1 MFKSHG
7 DFSLERIRWVCLPL
21 LWRRWCFTELWC
33 LFSCQVWSQ
42 RKQMDS
48 SGFHE
53 HQAPGSCSGCPRGLP
68 LCSGR
73 LWWNF
78 SSQYWY
84 AFCCPSL
91 QSELVTVLF
100 VVLKS
105 PGSSWIL
112 WWLFAEC
119 FLLQVWF
126 CSIVI
131 HSMSLWI
138 PITWLCVFFFFVLF
152 LDAVFGSVS
161 WIQYF
166 IHLHNSCKHIFFS
179 PYNSPSPAGKVPKV
193 KLLQDANAD
202 RFLALPTRSWVK
214 MLYMI
219 DCVGSEI
226 GERIATFLGKGN
238 IRVTEQ
244 TGTLYFCCVETVV
257 PLQIEQ

>member
-7 DFSLERIRWVCLPL
+7 DFSLERIRWIFLPL
-21 LWRRWCFTELWC
+21 LWRRWCFAELWC

-53 HQAPGSCSGCPRGLP
+53 HQAPGSCCGCPRGLP

-84 AFCCPSL
+84 VFCCPSL
-91 QSELVTVLF
+91 QSELVMVLF

-112 WWLFAEC
+112 WWLFEC

-131 HSMSLWI
+131 HSMSLWT
-138 PITWLCVFFFFVLF
+138 PITWLCVVVFCF
-152 LDAVFGSVS
+152 LMLHLAVFPEYNTSFVCITAAS
-161 WIQYF
+161 T
-166 IHLHNSCKHIFFS
+166 SFFS
-179 PYNSPSPAGKVPKV
+179 PCNSPSPAGKVPKV

-202 RFLALPTRSWVK
+202 RFLALSTRSWVK

-219 DCVGSEI
+219 DCVGLET
-226 GERIATFLGKGN
+226 GERIAAFLGKGN
-238 IRVTEQ
+238 IKVTEQ

>member
-1 MFKSHG
+1 MFKSHR

-21 LWRRWCFTELWC
+21 LWRRWCFAELWC

-84 AFCCPSL
+84 TFCCPSL
-91 QSELVTVLF
+91 QSELVMVLF

-138 PITWLCVFFFFVLF
+138 PITWLCVGFFFCF
-152 LDAVFGSVS
+152 LMLYLAVFLEYNTS
-161 WIQYF
+161 F
-166 IHLHNSCKHIFFS
+166 ICITAASTSFF
-179 PYNSPSPAGKVPKV
+179 PHAI
-193 KLLQDANAD
+193 
-202 RFLALPTRSWVK
+202 ALPQQGRYRRSNYCK
-214 MLYMI
+214 MPM
-219 DCVGSEI
+219 
-226 GERIATFLGKGN
+226 
-238 IRVTEQ
+238 
-244 TGTLYFCCVETVV
+244 
-257 PLQIEQ
+257 QIVF